1 MLLHLLRFP
10 LLMSS
15 RSHANM
21 CDAGSVQPQCSSSRA
36 QFFPP
41 QIVIFYDVF
50 ILNTLVQWVSLL
62 FCPPFMVDRRRC
74 SSSRKE
80 ETSADSPKEYGCFL
94 QEFEQN
100 FFTAPRHSA
109 PAASTLHHHSGKLN
123 LCTPKRAMWRSV
135 YEWTNSTFFFEEN
148 DQSLWNG

>member
-1 MLLHLLRFP
+1 MLLHLLRCR

-15 RSHANM
+15 RSHAYM
-21 CDAGSVQPQCSSSRA
+21 WDAGSVQPRCSSSRA

-62 FCPPFMVDRRRC
+62 FCPPFMVDRC
-74 SSSRKE
+74 SSRKE
-80 ETSADSPKEYGCFL
+80 ETSSDSPKEYGCFL

-109 PAASTLHHHSGKLN
+109 PAASTLHHHSGKLS
-123 LCTPKRAMWRSV
+123 LCTPKRAMWR
-135 YEWTNSTFFFEEN
+135 
-148 DQSLWNG
+148 